1 MTAGDPSCATAFDGI
16 AVRPRWVAWR
26 EETRNGKTTKVPYSP
41 VGQGRAKTNDQSTW
55 GTRDQAQAR
64 AERLQNGKG
73 RTGCGIQLGDI
84 GNGRHLCGVDLDSCI
99 DETGSL
105 SSWAQAILDA
115 LPTYAERSPSGNGI
129 KAFFGCANTDLRP
142 FLDLL
147 GVKSNKLGTKRSIGE
162 RTGEHGPAVEVYC
175 GDRYF
180 TVTEEK
186 WPGQPD
192 QVLRLDWDELGRLAR
207 AIPTNGGGKPSSSGS
222 GKDETRSARAFRK
235 GADLRRAG
243 ATFEEMCAALR
254 TDPDPEIVEWVR
266 EKGEAD
272 DRRELHR
279 IWEAAPQAAGV
290 SNGVLLHDFYAYM
303 PQHAYIYAPT
313 GELWPAT
320 SVNSRISP
328 VLKRDPSGKIVRDA
342 AGRPVRVKASL
353 WLDQH
358 RSAEQ
363 MTWAP
368 GMPALIRDRLVAEG
382 GWIDRPGVCCFNLY
396 RPPLI
401 NPGDSAIA
409 TPWLDHLHRIYP
421 GEAEHLLQWFAH
433 RVQRP
438 EDKINHA
445 IVLGGRPGIG
455 KDSLLEPVKRAVGP
469 SNWHEVTP
477 RDILTEYNDFAKSV
491 VLRVSEARDLG
502 DTNRFQF
509 YDHMKLYTAAPPD
522 VLRVNEKYARQF
534 YVTNCCGVII
544 TTNHKADGIYLPP
557 DDRRHFVCW
566 SALDK
571 ESFEDSYWSELWSWY
586 AGGGT
591 EHVAA
596 YLAQLDISNF
606 NPKAPPPKTPAFLE
620 IVNSNRAPEDAE
632 MADTIDKLGNPPALT
647 LEDLRSKASADFDDW
662 VADRKNRRIIGHRLE
677 ACGYVPVHNP
687 DAKDGLWK
695 IGGPR
700 QVIYAQAEL
709 PLLDQLAAAQQRQRQ
724 PNPVRRWP
732 EGGDFLMLSGAR

>member
-1 MTAGDPSCATAFDGI
+1 MTAFDLGSTTAFDGI
-16 AVRPRWVAWR
+16 AAAPRWVAWR
-26 EETRNGKTTKVPYSP
+26 EEERNGKATKVPHCP
-41 VGQGRAKTNDQSTW
+41 VGQGRAKANDQSTW
-55 GTRDQAQAR
+55 GTREQAR
-64 AERLQNGKG
+64 ARAEQLRNGKG
-73 RTGCGIQLGDI
+73 RTGFGIVLGDL
-84 GNGRHLCGVDLDSCI
+84 GDGRHLCGVDLDSCI
-99 DETGSL
+99 DENGSL
-105 SSWAQAILDA
+105 SPWAQLILDA

-129 KAFFGCANTDLRP
+129 KAFFGCKIENLRP
-142 FLDLL
+142 FLDLI
-147 GVKSNKLGTKRSIGE
+147 GVKPDKLGIKGSIGE
-162 RTGEHGPAVEVYC
+162 QSGEHGPAVEVYC

-192 QVLRLDWDELGRLAR
+192 QIMRLDWDELGRLAR
-207 AIPTNGGGKPSSSGS
+207 AIPTNGGGKPSSSS
-222 GKDETRSARAFRK
+222 GQDHTRSARAFRK
-235 GADLRRAG
+235 GAELRRAG
-243 ATFEEMCAALR
+243 ATFEEMCDALR

-272 DRRELHR
+272 DLRELHR

-290 SNGVLLHDFYAYM
+290 SIGVLLHDFYAYM

-313 GELWPAT
+313 GELWPAS

-328 VLKRDPSGKIVRDA
+328 VLKRDPSRKIIRDA
-342 AGRPVRVKASL
+342 AGRPVRVNATL

-368 GMPALIRDRLVAEG
+368 GMPTLIRDRLVADG

-396 RPPLI
+396 RPPRI
-401 NPGDSAIA
+401 NLGDAA
-409 TPWLDHLHRIYP
+409 LAKPWLDHLHRIYLD
-421 GEAEHLLQWFAH
+421 EAEHLLQWFAH
-433 RVQRP
+433 RVQQP

-455 KDSLLEPVKRAVGP
+455 KDSLLEPVKRAVGQW
-469 SNWHEVTP
+469 NWREVTP
-477 RDILTEYNDFAKSV
+477 RDMLAEYNDFSKSV

-509 YDHMKLYTAAPPD
+509 YDHMKIYTAAPPD

-534 YVTNCCGVII
+534 LVTNCCGVII

-571 ESFEDSYWSELWSWY
+571 ESFEEGYWSELWSWY
-586 AGGGT
+586 DNGGT

-596 YLAQLDISNF
+596 YLVQLDISNF
-606 NPKAPPPKTPAFLE
+606 NPKAPPPKTPAFFE
-620 IVNSNRAPEDAE
+620 IVNANRAPEDAE
-632 MADTIDKLGNPPALT
+632 MADTIDNLGNPSALT
-647 LEDLRSKASADFDDW
+647 LADLRSMAEANFANW
-662 VADRKNRRIIGHRLE
+662 LADRRNRRIIGHRLE
-677 ACGYVPVHNP
+677 ACGYVPVRNP
-687 DAKDGLWK
+687 DAVSDGLWK
-695 IGGPR
+695 IDEQR
-700 QVIYAQAEL
+700 QTIYAQAQL
-709 PLLDQLAAAQQRQRQ
+709 PLRDQLAAAKQRQRQ
-724 PNPVRRWP
+724 QTAHWP
-732 EGGDFLMLSGAR
+732 DGPDFLTLSGAR